1 MHAKSENDA
10 KRNGTCC
17 SKKVKE
23 SEGKAKWV
31 QEEGDQ
37 ENKRP
42 NKKANEKRG
51 ECETWWTKTR
61 SDEKRTEEKLV
72 RKRNTKK
79 SKEIHFLNTEEFLKQ
94 QKIKKGD
101 ITNP

>member
-1 MHAKSENDA
+1 MQKVKSWRVFDA

-79 SKEIHFLNTEEFLKQ
+79 IERDSFFKYGRVLETTK
-94 QKIKKGD
+94 D
-101 ITNP
+101 